1 MTPAPRGAGGGR
13 PADPETS
20 GVTAFAAA
28 AAALAG
34 WACLAVGLGGGA
46 PPAAAQE
53 VFASER
59 HAFRLVQVAG
69 GLERPWSLAFLPDG
83 RMLVTERGGRLRLV
97 ADGAVVPGAV
107 AGLPANIHAAGQG
120 GLLDVALHP
129 DFAANRR
136 IYLSFAGR
144 GEGGTGAEVARGRL
158 AGDRLTDLETVF
170 RALPKARGGRHFGSR
185 LLFDGAGHLYI
196 TLGDRARR
204 HSAQKLDDH
213 RGSVIRLWADGGVP
227 TDNPFTATAGARP
240 EIFTYGNRNV
250 QGIALQPGSRLVWMH
265 EHGPRGGD
273 EVNIVRPGAN
283 YGWPL
288 VSHGT
293 NYDGSIISRSPTRA
307 GVEPPVHAWVPS
319 IAPSGMTFYN
329 GAAFPDWRGDLFV
342 GALRDRM
349 LVRLEVEGTAV
360 VGEERLLQG
369 EIGRVRDVRQ
379 GPDGLLYL
387 LNDSARGGIY
397 RLEPAG

>member
-1 MTPAPRGAGGGR
+1 MTTASQGAGGRRTAG
-13 PADPETS
+13 PPTS
-20 GVTAFAAA
+20 GAGAA

-34 WACLAVGLGGGA
+34 WACLLAGLGGGA
-46 PPAAAQE
+46 APAEAQE

-59 HAFRLVQVAG
+59 HAFRLVRVAG

-97 ADGAVVPGAV
+97 ADGEVVASPV
-107 AGLPANIHAAGQG
+107 AGLPDNIRASGQG

-129 DFAANRR
+129 DFAANGR

-144 GEGGTGAEVARGRL
+144 GDGGSGTEVARARL

-170 RALPKARGGRHFGSR
+170 RALPKSRGGRHFGSR
-185 LLFDGAGHLYI
+185 LLFDGTGHLYI

-213 RGSVIRLWADGGVP
+213 RGSVIRLRTDGGVP
-227 TDNPFTATAGARP
+227 ADNPFAAAGARA

-250 QGIALQPGSRLVWMH
+250 QGIALQPGSGLVWMH

-307 GVEPPVHAWVPS
+307 GVEPPVHIWVPS
-319 IAPSGMTFYN
+319 IAPSGMTFYD

-349 LVRLEVEGTAV
+349 LVRLEVEGTAI
-360 VGEERLLQG
+360 VGEERLLRG

-387 LNDSARGGIY
+387 LNDAARGGIY

>member
-1 MTPAPRGAGGGR
+1 MTTASPGADSRRPAGPQTSGAG
-13 PADPETS
+13 
-20 GVTAFAAA
+20 AA

-34 WACLAVGLGGGA
+34 WACLLAGGGA
-46 PPAAAQE
+46 VPAEAQE

-59 HAFRLVQVAG
+59 HAFRLVRVAG

-83 RMLVTERGGRLRLV
+83 RMLVTERGGRLRVV
-97 ADGAVVPGAV
+97 ADGEMVPRTV
-107 AGLPANIHAAGQG
+107 AGLPDNIHASGQG

-129 DFAANRR
+129 DFAANGR

-144 GEGGTGAEVARGRL
+144 GDGGSGTEVARARL

-170 RALPKARGGRHFGSR
+170 RALPKSRGGRHFGSR
-185 LLFDGAGHLYI
+185 LLFDGTGHLYI

-204 HSAQKLDDH
+204 HSAQKLNDH
-213 RGSVIRLWADGGVP
+213 RGSVIRLRADGRVP
-227 TDNPFTATAGARP
+227 ADNPFAAAAGARA

-250 QGIALQPGSRLVWMH
+250 QGIALQPGSGLVWMH

-307 GVEPPVHAWVPS
+307 GVEPPVHTWVPS
-319 IAPSGMTFYN
+319 IAPSGMTFYD

-349 LVRLEVEGTAV
+349 LVRLEVKGTAI
-360 VGEERLLQG
+360 VGEERLLRD

-387 LNDSARGGIY
+387 LNDAARGGIY